1 MYSKFNR
8 AFLRGQIALPAA
20 RSRTG
25 RVWGKGGPRSSFS
38 GPLAPRVRG
47 EAVPGTACVG
57 KAERGTT
64 ESEGRAGGRRTG
76 SPPCGKGRAGMGGGG
91 APGRARSSAT
101 GAPSGPR
108 SEPRA
113 LRQRLRAQWKGE
125 RGRSEAGGGGGC
137 MSREVLPRRSAAG
150 KPRVAE
156 GRGMAG
162 PRGGSGAAGAPR
174 CCSAPLSRRRR
185 ADS

>member
-76 SPPCGKGRAGMGGGG
+76 SPPCGKGRAGMGAGGTGASTELSHRSAERTPKRAPG
-91 APGRARSSAT
+91 APPASPCS
-101 GAPSGPR
+101 
-108 SEPRA
+108 
-113 LRQRLRAQWKGE
+113 
-125 RGRSEAGGGGGC
+125 
-137 MSREVLPRRSAAG
+137 V
-150 KPRVAE
+150 E
-156 GRGMAG
+156 GRKG
-162 PRGGSGAAGAPR
+162 PK
-174 CCSAPLSRRRR
+174 
-185 ADS
+185 

>member
-1 MYSKFNR
+1 M
-8 AFLRGQIALPAA
+8 ARGARSPGPLPLGCGGRQCRGLPAWGRRREAPPRA
-20 RSRTG
+20 RG
-25 RVWGKGGPRSSFS
+25 EPAAV
-38 GPLAPRVRG
+38 VRG
-47 EAVPGTACVG
+47 APPA
-57 KAERGTT
+57 
-64 ESEGRAGGRRTG
+64 GRAGPGWER
-76 SPPCGKGRAGMGGGG
+76 G

-125 RGRSEAGGGGGC
+125 RGRSEAGGGRGGC
-137 MSREVLPRRSAAG
+137 MSREVLPHRSAAG
-150 KPRVAE
+150 KQRVAE